1 MYVNQD
7 IQIMAYLRR
16 VIFNMQKVY
25 FKTFGCRTNQFDT
38 QVMMSKLKDYELTQ
52 DELSSDFIVVNS
64 CTVTNGADSSV
75 RNYISSMKR
84 KNPHAKVILA
94 GCGSHSKGESLF
106 NDKKV
111 FGVIGHSEKENINA
125 VLKNEQPFYQIG
137 DLAHIDSTIVE
148 EFVGKSR
155 AFIKIQ
161 EGCDFA
167 CSYCIIPQ
175 VRGAARSHKEETI
188 LEQITKLASNGFG
201 EFILTGTNVGS
212 YGQDHNTS
220 MATLLKKMS
229 QIRGVRRI
237 RIGSLE
243 PIQIDDAFMEL
254 LSEPWMAKQLHIAL
268 QHTSDKMLSLM
279 NRRNTYKTDLD
290 LFNNI
295 ASKGYALGTDFIV
308 GHPGEDE
315 KAWTEAIERVKELP
329 LTHVHAFSYS
339 KRDNTVAAT
348 MKPEIRGNIAKE
360 RHKELT
366 AIIKAK
372 NYAFRREHR
381 QNLEVLLENGKNNI
395 YYGFDQYFNKVEVHS
410 NEDLSSNWVLLNDME
425 VNHEG
430 NKAKI

>member
-1 MYVNQD
+1 
-7 IQIMAYLRR
+7 
-16 VIFNMQKVY
+16 MQKVY

-38 QVMMSKLKDYELTQ
+38 QVMMSKIKDYELTL
-52 DELSSDFIVVNS
+52 DELRSDIIVVNS

-84 KNPHAKVILA
+84 KNPDARVVLA

-106 NDKKV
+106 EDKKV

-125 VLKNEQPFYQIG
+125 VLKNEEPFYQIG
-137 DLAHIDSTIVE
+137 DLEHIDSTIVE

-161 EGCDFA
+161 EGCDFR
-167 CSYCIIPQ
+167 CSYCIIPA
-175 VRGAARSHKEETI
+175 VRGNARSHKEETI

-212 YGQDHNTS
+212 YGQDHDTS
-220 MATLLKKMS
+220 MAKLLKKMS
-229 QIRGVRRI
+229 MIRGVRRI

-243 PIQIDDAFMEL
+243 PIQIDDEFMEL
-254 LSEPWMAKQLHIAL
+254 LDEPWMARHMHIAL
-268 QHTSDKMLSLM
+268 QHTSDKMLKLM
-279 NRRNTYKTDLD
+279 NRRNEYKTDLE
-290 LFNNI
+290 LFHKI
-295 ASKGYALGTDFIV
+295 ASRGYALGTDYIV

-315 KAWTEAIERVKELP
+315 KEWTQAIERVKEMP

-339 KRDNTVAAT
+339 KRDNTASAT
-348 MKPEIRGNIAKE
+348 MKPEVRGNIAKE

-366 AIIKAK
+366 AIINAK
-372 NYAFRREHR
+372 NFAFRRGHTQE
-381 QNLEVLLENGKNNI
+381 LEVLLEGGKDGV
-395 YYGFDQYFNKVEVHS
+395 YHGFDQYFNKVFVKAD
-410 NEDLSSNWVLLNDME
+410 EDLTSNWVFLNNVE
-425 VNHEG
+425 VNSEK